1 MSASRSLH
9 CSSSESIQAGGG
21 EREREEERD
30 ESRAIRETSISL
42 SLFKVEKKKKGKPLT
57 RIRWRKKREETIP
70 WMESPLQRVK
80 YNGDVRGT
88 RVEEDR
94 DSEWN
99 GRKLDKFDRNFFQS
113 SKVAGYTL
121 AILSTR
127 GHGARTLERRLRKAR
142 QSPRLSSRGVIK
154 VRFPWDRVFSR
165 DFRGNGR
172 ENCRR
177 KKAYPLALRRGR
189 GTRPSLPV
197 ETTLKDRTHSSFFPP
212 PSLSRKLVRT
222 ALDPLPSTRSGFDR
236 VVIRCALA
244 SLR

>member
-1 MSASRSLH
+1 
-9 CSSSESIQAGGG
+9 
-21 EREREEERD
+21 
-30 ESRAIRETSISL
+30 
-42 SLFKVEKKKKGKPLT
+42 
-57 RIRWRKKREETIP
+57 
-70 WMESPLQRVK
+70 MESPLQRVK

-197 ETTLKDRTHSSFFPP
+197 ETMLKDRTHSFFFPP